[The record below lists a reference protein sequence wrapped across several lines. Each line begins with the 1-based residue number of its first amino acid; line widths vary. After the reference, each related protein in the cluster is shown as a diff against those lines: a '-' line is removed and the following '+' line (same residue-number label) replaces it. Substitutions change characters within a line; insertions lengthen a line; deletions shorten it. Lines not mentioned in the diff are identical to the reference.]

1 MMRSLG
7 RRPSDQEL
15 AEAVAGVMGSC
26 TLTLLPH
33 PAHTLRSHTTDF
45 TLLSTALTLRSY
57 TTALLHY
64 CALTLLHSHLAVA
77 QGWRRAWT

>member
-33 PAHTLRSHTTDF
+33 PAHTL
-45 TLLSTALTLRSY
+45 LLSHHCFHLAEHSSHPGLTVLVS
-57 TTALLHY
+57 H
-64 CALTLLHSHLAVA
+64 CALTLVRSHLAAA
-77 QGWRRAWT
+77 QGWRKAWT